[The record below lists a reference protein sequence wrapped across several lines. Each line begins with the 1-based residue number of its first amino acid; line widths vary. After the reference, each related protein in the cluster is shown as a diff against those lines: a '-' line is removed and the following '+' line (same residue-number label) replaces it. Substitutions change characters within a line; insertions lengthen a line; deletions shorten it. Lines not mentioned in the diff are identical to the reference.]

1 MAQWKKIIVSGS
13 NVSQLANDAGYITGL
28 PANLFTGSAQVALSG
43 DLTGTAANAQ
53 IAAGAVGTT
62 ELAAGAVTA
71 AKLAGS
77 IGLISSSAQ
86 LTDVVK
92 TSGAQTVGGDKTFSD
107 NVTISGDLTVNGTTT
122 VISTTNLAV
131 EDKYIALGSGTTSG
145 GNGGIVVVSGSVT
158 GTEVGYGFAYN
169 NNIVRWGFSK
179 GTIPLATKIP
189 PKASEKATQ
198 NGINWVPVKKNPAIN
213 IPKPTSN
220 RTGVYRTGSR
230 YRCGISAGWCSGPA
244 KRRRSAVP
252 KGKSR
257 KF

>member
-28 PANLFTGSAQVALSG
+28 PANLFSGSAQVTLGG
-43 DLTGTAANAQ
+43 DLTGTANAAQ

-92 TSGAQTVGGDKTFSD
+92 TSGTQTVGGDKTFSD

-131 EDKYIALGSGTTSG
+131 EDKFIALGSGTTSG
-145 GNGGIVVVSGSVT
+145 GNGGIVVVSGSIT
-158 GTEVGYGFAYN
+158 GTEVGYGFAYS

-179 GTIPLATKIP
+179 GTAVTTAGATMAAWAVSTTFSP
-189 PKASEKATQ
+189 TTGAPAAAPGFGGVN
-198 NGINWVPVKKNPAIN
+198 NGIGNMHVDTATGDVYIYIETGQSSGGTAPEGNAPAG
-213 IPKPTSN
+213 P
-220 RTGVYRTGSR
+220 
-230 YRCGISAGWCSGPA
+230 GI
-244 KRRRSAVP
+244 
-252 KGKSR
+252 
-257 KF
+257 

>member
-1 MAQWKKIIVSGS
+1 MAQWKKLLVSGS

-28 PANLFTGSAQVALSG
+28 PANLVSGSAQITMGG
-43 DLTGTAANAQ
+43 DLTGNASNAQ

-71 AKLAGS
+71 AKLAGA
-77 IGLISSSAQ
+77 IGLVSSSAQ

-131 EDKYIALGSGTTSG
+131 EDKYIALSSGTTSG

-179 GTIPLATKIP
+179 GTPVTTAGATISAWAVSSTFSP
-189 PKASEKATQ
+189 TSGAPTAAPGFGGTN
-198 NGINWVPVKKNPAIN
+198 NGIGNMHVDTA
-213 IPKPTSN
+213 
-220 RTGVYRTGSR
+220 TGDVYIYIETGQS
-230 YRCGISAGWCSGPA
+230 SGGTPPEA
-244 KRRRSAVP
+244 DAP
-252 KGKSR
+252 QGPGL
-257 KF
+257 

>member
-28 PANLFTGSAQVALSG
+28 PANLFSGSAQVTLAG
-43 DLTGTAANAQ
+43 DLTGTADAAQ

-92 TSGAQTVGGDKTFSD
+92 TSGTQTVGGDKTFSD

-131 EDKYIALGSGTTSG
+131 EDKFIALGSGTTSG
-145 GNGGIVVVSGSVT
+145 GNGGIVVVSGSIT
-158 GTEVGYGFAYN
+158 GTEVGYGFAYS

-179 GTIPLATKIP
+179 GTAVTTAGATMAAWAVSTTFSP
-189 PKASEKATQ
+189 TTGAPTAAPGFGGVN
-198 NGINWVPVKKNPAIN
+198 NGIGNMHVDTATGDVYIYIETGQSSGGTAPEGSAPA
-213 IPKPTSN
+213 
-220 RTGVYRTGSR
+220 
-230 YRCGISAGWCSGPA
+230 GP
-244 KRRRSAVP
+244 
-252 KGKSR
+252 GL
-257 KF
+257 